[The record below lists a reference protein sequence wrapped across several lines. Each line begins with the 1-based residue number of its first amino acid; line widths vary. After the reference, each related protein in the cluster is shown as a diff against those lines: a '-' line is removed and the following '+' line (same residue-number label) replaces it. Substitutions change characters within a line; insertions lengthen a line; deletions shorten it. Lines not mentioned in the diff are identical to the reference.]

1 MSDSTYNGWTN
12 YETWAVGMWLD
23 GNYTGQETYEQTIET
38 VRDALARSTFN
49 VLSGK
54 MNDRY
59 EVSQAL
65 KDWVR
70 EENEPD
76 GFTPGLT
83 DDLLGAAFDS
93 VNWYELADA
102 WIENVAEQATA

>member
-1 MSDSTYNGWTN
+1 MSDSTYNGWSN

-23 GNYTGQETYEQTIET
+23 GNYTGSVTYEYAIET
-38 VRDALARSTFN
+38 VRDALERSTFN
-49 VLSGK
+49 VLSGQ

-65 KDWVR
+65 KTWVR
-70 EENEPD
+70 EDNETED
-76 GFTPGLT
+76 ASLAA
-83 DDLLGAAFDS
+83 DLLGAAFDS

-102 WIENVAEQATA
+102 WIQNVNEQTTA